1 MKNNLLNPRIILL
14 AVSTIVIFSAC
25 KKNEDNNPTANIIG
39 TWNTTNSSFSAKIGD
54 KSMTQYFIDV
64 MGASASDAQLSTNLF
79 NLMLQQAF
87 TGTITFK
94 SDYTYT
100 STLGNQNDNGS
111 WTISADGKKLTI
123 DPSSGNAILLDIE
136 QLTKSTLKVHSQES
150 FSDDVNQDGT
160 PETITA
166 DIDLT
171 FTKQ

>member
-1 MKNNLLNPRIILL
+1 MKKKLLNPRIILL
-14 AVSTIVIFSAC
+14 AISTIVIFSAC
-25 KKNEDNNPTANIIG
+25 KKNEDNSPTANLIG
-39 TWNTTNSSFSAKIGD
+39 TWNTSSSSFSATIGD
-54 KSMTQYFIDV
+54 KTMTQYFIDV
-64 MGASASDAQLSTNLF
+64 MGATASDAQLSTNLF

-94 SDYTYT
+94 ADDTYT
-100 STLGNQNDNGS
+100 STLGNQPDNGT
-111 WTISADGKKLTI
+111 WAISADGTKLTI
-123 DPSSGNAILLDIE
+123 DPSSGNAILLNIE
-136 QLTKSTLKVHSQES
+136 QLTKSTLQVHTQES